1 MNARRLLL
9 SLFFSSFFIAT
20 SAQAT
25 SSITYTTP
33 VTYTFGGT
41 LNNVSLGL
49 WPQFAAGSPFAGS
62 FTFEATATDGDPG
75 PIRGIYGPGPAFE
88 VTIAGLKFSSPGG
101 GPGSVMVINDIAPG
115 LDQLSAAADVAVGP
129 AINSAIADM
138 FHIQLQDS
146 QGTAFASDLLLPT
159 PVDLNDFEVA
169 RFELF
174 FFDTDS
180 LRPSWAMGSLD
191 YLSLST
197 PSPSVPEPA
206 TLALVA
212 LALIGLTRKRYSSSP
227 SLPAENSPLS
237 NSLP

>member
-1 MNARRLLL
+1 MNARRLRL
-9 SLFFSSFFIAT
+9 SLFFSSLFIAT
-20 SAQAT
+20 SAQAV
-25 SSITYTTP
+25 SPVTYTTP

-49 WPQFAAGSPFAGS
+49 SPQFAAGSPFAGS
-62 FTFEATATDGDPG
+62 FTFEATASDSDPG
-75 PIRGIYGPGPAFE
+75 PIRGIYGPAPTFE
-88 VTIAGLKFSSPGG
+88 VTIAGLKFFSPGG
-101 GPGSVMVINDIAPG
+101 GPGSVTVINDIAPG

-129 AINSAIADM
+129 AINSAIADV
-138 FHIQLQDS
+138 FHILLQDS

-159 PVDLNDFEVA
+159 PVNLIDFEVA

-180 LRPSWAMGSLD
+180 SRPSWAMGSLD

-197 PSPSVPEPA
+197 PSASVPEPA

-212 LALIGLTRKRYSSSP
+212 LALIGLTRKRP
-227 SLPAENSPLS
+227 SLPTANSPL
-237 NSLP
+237 